1 MRAKTKFKPVY
12 RLEFCFRLMKLLP
25 QQSSLLILNEQTRI
39 VVMTI
44 LIVRETISVLEVTVQ
59 NATVTNQIVTV
70 TIQMVTTTIL
80 VCSFYFNKQLC

>member
-1 MRAKTKFKPVY
+1 MVEIHTQLIHPTGLHTQK
-12 RLEFCFRLMKLLP
+12 MKLLP
-25 QQSSLLILNEQTRI
+25 QQSCLLILNEQSRI
-39 VVMTI
+39 VVVTI
-44 LIVRETISVLEVTVQ
+44 LFVRETISVLEVTVQ